1 MPQPHGGM
9 SPASAASAPTGP
21 DGVPLHDETSQ
32 QSTLSQSSDRS
43 DGRQTPKTSASLM
56 PGQGYTPSSA
66 GPASPRSSAPS
77 PGGSMGS
84 AAEYPRDMASPNWQR
99 TQASPGSGQ
108 QVIRSDVLVV
118 YLMLT
123 MFTSSKFYS
132 KMDFLSFFGTFNPL
146 YTTLS

>member
-9 SPASAASAPTGP
+9 SPASAAAASAPAAPTGP
-21 DGVPLHDETSQ
+21 DNVVDNVPLLDETSQ

-43 DGRQTPKTSASLM
+43 DGRQTPKTGANFM

-84 AAEYPRDMASPNWQR
+84 AAEYPRDIGSPNWQR
-99 TQASPGSGQ
+99 AQASPGSVPGS
-108 QVIRSDVLVV
+108 QVTTWLGCLTVNVV
-118 YLMLT
+118 GYVVV
-123 MFTSSKFYS
+123 
-132 KMDFLSFFGTFNPL
+132 
-146 YTTLS
+146 

>member
-108 QVIRSDVLVV
+108 QVIRSDDLVV
-118 YLMLT
+118 NLMLST
-123 MFTSSKFYS
+123 MFLFQQV
-132 KMDFLSFFGTFNPL
+132 LQ
-146 YTTLS
+146 

>member
-108 QVIRSDVLVV
+108 QVIRPDALVV
-118 YLMLT
+118 NLMLST
-123 MFTSSKFYS
+123 MFMFEQI
-132 KMDFLSFFGTFNPL
+132 LQ
-146 YTTLS
+146 